1 MASNATARSRY
12 VHAAAIGFS
21 TLLAVFGTVTWAQ
34 TAASVIAEPI
44 VVTASRLPGT
54 TAASTGTTTVV
65 TREQIEALRPTSTVE
80 LLRRVS
86 GLHIDQPGGR
96 GGVSSVYLRGSDP
109 NFTLVLIDGVRVN
122 DPTNSR
128 GGSFD
133 FATLDPGSIER
144 IEVVRGPLSSV
155 YGSDAIAGAINIIMR
170 EGAPKVVATAQAE
183 GGRFDYYRGWA
194 GLRGPLE
201 FGDFALD
208 ASIVDDGDP
217 IAGSLFVG
225 KTATASATLVP
236 TETTVIRLSSRV
248 ADSLAKGFPD
258 DSGGPLFA
266 VPIGLDKRD
275 SREAIIAAEIT
286 HEAGRDVSYVAKAS
300 YYDRAEVFS
309 SPGVAPGVRDPA
321 GIVANSSDSR
331 FRRETVTGYGIFA
344 PFDGAIISAGAEAV
358 FEQGASDNQLIIAG
372 TAVPGRFGFARQIYA
387 PFAEVRIALPLG
399 LMLEGGGRLDIP
411 DAFDAEFSPR
421 IGLSRNF
428 ENTGTSLSASWGE
441 GFKLPSFFALGH
453 PFVGNGNLRPETSE
467 SAEIGIEQ
475 DLWSGRAAL
484 RAALFHNWF
493 FDLIDFDEGPPP
505 LLVNRSEVTSRGFEL
520 AGDVRPSSNLTLGA
534 HVSYTRTNIEGTAED
549 LRNRPEWRAGGDMLW
564 RPRDDITVALDGFYV
579 GEVLDSSIATGD
591 RTLDGYFRLDLA
603 VTWTP
608 LPDVE
613 LSLAVDNLLDAEFE
627 EAAGFPGVGVRPRL
641 IARVTF

>member
-1 MASNATARSRY
+1 MTIRTPANADIL
-12 VHAAAIGFS
+12 AALVGVAIMCGATGS
-21 TLLAVFGTVTWAQ
+21 DIRAQESTVTA
-34 TAASVIAEPI
+34 PI
-44 VVTASRLPGT
+44 VVTASRLPGL
-54 TAASTGTTTVV
+54 TANATGATTVIS
-65 TREQIEALRPTSTVE
+65 RAQIEAWRATSTIE
-80 LLRRVS
+80 LLRRVP

-109 NFTLVLIDGVRVN
+109 NFTLVMIDGVRVN

-144 IEVVRGPLSSV
+144 IEVIRGPLSSI
-155 YGSDAIAGAINIIMR
+155 YGSDAIAGAINIITR
-170 EGAPKVVATAQAE
+170 EGTPQPVAAAQVE
-183 GGRFDYYRGWA
+183 DGRFGYYRGWA
-194 GLRGPLE
+194 ELRGPLE
-201 FGDFALD
+201 LGDFAVS
-208 ASIVDDGDP
+208 ASVVDDGDP
-217 IAGSLFVG
+217 VAGSLFMG
-225 KTATASATLVP
+225 KTATASVTLVP
-236 TETTVIRLSSRV
+236 MASTVLRLSSRF
-248 ADSLAKGFPD
+248 ADSLAKSFPD

-275 SREAIIAAEIT
+275 SRDVIFAAEIT
-286 HEAGRDVSYVAKAS
+286 YEAGRDSSYVAKAS
-300 YYDRAEVFS
+300 YYDRAEVFF
-309 SPGVAPGVRDPA
+309 SPGVAPGIRDPA

-331 FRRETVTGYGIFA
+331 FRRETVTGYGFFS
-344 PFDGAIISAGAEAV
+344 PLDGLAISAGAEAV
-358 FEQGASDNQLIIAG
+358 FEQGASDSQLIIAG
-372 TAVPGRFGFARQIYA
+372 TAVPGRFGLARQTYA
-387 PFAEVRIALPLG
+387 PFAEVRISLPLG

-421 IGLSRNF
+421 IGLSRHF

-453 PFVGNGNLRPETSE
+453 PFVGNGSLRPETSE

-475 DLWSGRAAL
+475 DLWSGQAAL
-484 RAALFHNWF
+484 RAALFYNRF

-505 LLVNRSEVTSRGFEL
+505 QLVNRSEVTSRGFEL

-534 HVSYTRTNIEGTAED
+534 HMSYTRTDIEGTAEE
-549 LRNRPEWRAGGDMLW
+549 LRNRPQWRSGADVLWHPRGDV
-564 RPRDDITVALDGFYV
+564 TVALDGFYV
-579 GEVLDSSIATGD
+579 GEILDSSIATGD
-591 RTLDGYFRLDLA
+591 RTLDGYFRVDLT

-613 LSLAVDNLLDAEFE
+613 LSLAVDNLLDADFE
-627 EAAGFPGVGVRPRL
+627 EAAGFPGVGIRPRL